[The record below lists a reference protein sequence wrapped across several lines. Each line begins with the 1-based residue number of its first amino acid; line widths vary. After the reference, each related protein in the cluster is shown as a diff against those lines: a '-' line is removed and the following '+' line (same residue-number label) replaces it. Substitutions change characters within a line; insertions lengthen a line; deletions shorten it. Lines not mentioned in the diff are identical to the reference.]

1 MTPLVALWIGLT
13 LLGIAANGHT
23 KPFVRML
30 ERTDGRLGVCSSL
43 VMVYRAP
50 ISVIA
55 TALLLI
61 STSGMAALDLGALR
75 SWNDIWIA
83 SLWGA
88 SSTVSFGVT
97 MTLAPSWVVFLGAPL
112 IPVIMAILR
121 QTLGNDPASPV
132 EIIVL
137 AAVFVLYSIALRDS
151 RGHFSAERRFVL
163 YFAAYNIVA
172 YTLYLYYSD
181 RSGQRPFCLVV
192 SSALSCIIGL
202 LFFAVLL
209 LIRHRNSVAREL
221 VDPISFPNQK
231 QWLAIGLL
239 GVVQQALPLFIYAH
253 ALEILGKQK
262 VAILLSLLGVMG
274 PIVARAWKLEVF
286 ISQTKL
292 FALGGVAVIVGSYA
306 WFYVK

>member
-1 MTPLVALWIGLT
+1 MVWIALT
-13 LLGIAANGHT
+13 LVGIACNGHT

-30 ERTDGRLGVCSSL
+30 ERGDGRLGICSSL

-50 ISVIA
+50 ISVVT

-61 STSGMAALDLGALR
+61 STSGPGALNLGALR

-121 QTLGNDPASPV
+121 QTLGHDPASPV

-137 AAVFVLYSIALRDS
+137 AIVFSLYAIALKDS
-151 RGHFSAERRFVL
+151 REHFSAKRRWVL

-192 SSALSCIIGL
+192 SSALSCGIGL
-202 LFFAVLL
+202 LFFGVLW
-209 LIRHRNSVAREL
+209 LIRRKNSVAQEL
-221 VDPISFPNQK
+221 IEPIAWPNRK
-231 QWLAIGLL
+231 QWLAITLL
-239 GVVQQALPLFIYAH
+239 GVVQQAVPLFIYAH
-253 ALEILGKQK
+253 ALEILGKQT
-262 VAILLSLLGVMG
+262 VAILLSLLGVTG
-274 PIVARAWKLEVF
+274 PIVARAWGLEVF
-286 ISQTKL
+286 ISRTKL
-292 FALGGVAVIVGSYA
+292 LALSGVAAVVGSYA
-306 WFYVK
+306 FLFVK